1 MVILNSRDQRIDP
14 SGAACLETT
23 DHAGCGLCEPSALIN
38 ERHPLVQQPRTE
50 ASRPFHAVLSSAK
63 SHGGQ
68 TAVGLW
74 RLPVASPPLPRP
86 SGYHYVWKTTE
97 EIKWKHKSATRFL
110 PFPRARRPSLFTP
123 QHRKAE
129 TARVGLLCRGPVG
142 TVALSQNSQQLVLSP
157 NLSSPKH
164 QASATSFLTPNP
176 LDSEKCP
183 TWLLPEADNHPGY
196 VLFFCGIV
204 SAELSPCCF
213 PRSHLEDRNDG

>member
-23 DHAGCGLCEPSALIN
+23 DHTGCGPCEPSALIN

-68 TAVGLW
+68 AAVGLW
-74 RLPVASPPLPRP
+74 RLPVASPPPPRP

-110 PFPRARRPSLFTP
+110 PFPRARHPSLFTP

-129 TARVGLLCRGPVG
+129 TARLGLLWRGPVG
-142 TVALSQNSQQLVLSP
+142 TVALSQNSQQLVLSITQP
-157 NLSSPKH
+157 VLPKLGVPGLSH
-164 QASATSFLTPNP
+164 FLP
-176 LDSEKCP
+176 
-183 TWLLPEADNHPGY
+183 HPQPSR
-196 VLFFCGIV
+196 LR
-204 SAELSPCCF
+204 EM
-213 PRSHLEDRNDG
+213 SHLASSRGRQPPWPCPFILWLCAE